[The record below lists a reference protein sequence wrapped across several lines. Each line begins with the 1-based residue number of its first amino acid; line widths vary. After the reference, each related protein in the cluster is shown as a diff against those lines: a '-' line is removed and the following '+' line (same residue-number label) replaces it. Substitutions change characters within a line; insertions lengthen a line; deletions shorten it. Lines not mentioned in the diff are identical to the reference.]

1 MSNRIRSHENI
12 RPCTL
17 LSLWLPLTVG
27 LALLITACGSNHSFS
42 EENFPTRVVTVG
54 NSTYRFRLYIPPKQD
69 PEKKLPVMLY
79 LHGSNRRG
87 EDNSEQL
94 RDIGDLVIQDPSR
107 FNFII
112 VFPQCRPEMYWA
124 GPMMKQAL
132 AALDQTVKEFNG
144 DEHRLYLAGYSM
156 GGFGTW
162 QVAITHPDK
171 FTALVPVAGG
181 IEPMGKVSDEDRAL
195 LSPEVMAAASS
206 PDPFRA
212 FAEAL
217 RAMPVW
223 IVHGNK
229 DDAVPVEQSR
239 KIAEALRSAGDA
251 DVNYVELDGVD
262 HASVKPA
269 FSDPKLF
276 QWLEK
281 HSTK

>member
-1 MSNRIRSHENI
+1 VKQYSKTKPKSSISVAI
-12 RPCTL
+12 
-17 LSLWLPLTVG
+17 
-27 LALLITACGSNHSFS
+27 LLIAISFFISGCGGREFS
-42 EENFPTRVVTVG
+42 EDRFPKREVNING
-54 NSTYRFRLYIPPKQD
+54 ESYGFRIYAPSNVEGKH
-69 PEKKLPVMLY
+69 LPVMLY

-87 EDNSEQL
+87 NNNADQIA
-94 RDIGDLVIQDPSR
+94 DIADVIEKNPSN
-107 FNFII
+107 FNFIV
-112 VFPQCRPEMYWA
+112 VFPQCQPETYWA
-124 GPMMKQAL
+124 GPMMEQAL

-171 FTALVPVAGG
+171 FAALVPVAGG
-181 IEPMGKVSDEDRAL
+181 IEPMGKVSDEDHAL
-195 LSPEVMAAASS
+195 LSPEVTAAASS

-239 KIAEALRSAGDA
+239 RIAEALKAAGDT
-251 DVNYVELDGVD
+251 DVNYVELDGVN